1 MPLTFEKNHIVHRS
15 YHDFE
20 EYAEAFTRNQ
30 WDIDVTQLG
39 RGGFKAELV
48 SLSLG
53 PFRIN
58 HAWMNRSCLIRG
70 QTHAGVSTFGF
81 PIAMESDWS
90 WMREPMGPDTVQSYA
105 PGNEY
110 EAVTPTGFETIT
122 CSVLPNYF
130 EMATGCE
137 EFTSYILSPDI
148 NVALNCGGKMKGHLI
163 SKFFQLLSQ
172 FQQNSEYLENQ
183 SCLSDCSEEI
193 SELLGQV
200 DLSKND
206 PARVSRG
213 NTRNAVISRAIEY
226 LDSKQCEPVSVQ
238 ELRKNANASR
248 STLERAF
255 KDKYGT
261 MPKTYLTA
269 RRLNGV
275 RKMLK
280 APDSRT
286 IKISDV
292 ASRWGFWHMSQFA
305 ADYRRQ
311 FGELPSETLTRAL
324 GTRLV

>member
-1 MPLTFEKNHIVHRS
+1 MHRS
-15 YHDFE
+15 YDDFE
-20 EYAEAFTRNQ
+20 EYAEAFTKNQ
-30 WDIDVTQLG
+30 WDIDVAQLG

-58 HAWMNRSCLIRG
+58 HARMNHSCLIRG
-70 QTHAGVSTFGF
+70 QTQAGISTFGF

-90 WMREPMGPDTVQSYA
+90 WMRESMGLDTIQSYA
-105 PGNEY
+105 PSNEY

-137 EFTSYILSPDI
+137 EFISYILRPDVSASI
-148 NVALNCGGKMKGHLI
+148 NCDQKMKGHLI
-163 SKFFQLLSQ
+163 SKFLQLLSQ

-183 SCLSDCSEEI
+183 LCLSDCSEEI
-193 SELLGQV
+193 SELLNQIE
-200 DLSKND
+200 LSKND

-226 LDSKQCEPVSVQ
+226 LDSKQGEPVSVQ
-238 ELRKNANASR
+238 ELRKHANTSR

-255 KDKYGT
+255 RDKYGT
-261 MPKTYLTA
+261 MPKAYLTA

-280 APDSRT
+280 TPDSRAC
-286 IKISDV
+286 KISEV
-292 ASRWGFWHMSQFA
+292 ASKWGFWHMSQFA
-305 ADYRRQ
+305 DDYRRQ
-311 FGELPSETLTRAL
+311 FGELPSETLARAL
-324 GTRLV
+324 GTRLVQGPKIKPL